1 MEGERASERANAR
14 LQDAMNRAYQASL
27 TKRNRTAQDRRT
39 AYIIEIPEQA
49 LSLYSR
55 ELAEITIKT
64 LKNVGVKGTYRAT
77 KGGGDAGNR
86 A

>member
-1 MEGERASERANAR
+1 MDGGKASEGATAR

-27 TKRNRTAQDRRT
+27 AKSHRSANDRRT
-39 AYIIEIPEQA
+39 AYIIDIPAQM

-55 ELAEITIKT
+55 ELAEVTIKT

-77 KGGGDAGNR
+77 KGGGNEGNR

>member
-1 MEGERASERANAR
+1 MEGDKTSGGATSR

-27 TKRNRTAQDRRT
+27 SKLSRSARDRQT
-39 AYIIEIPEQA
+39 AYIIDIPAQM

-77 KGGGDAGNR
+77 KGGGDEGNR